1 MGSGPSLDGFRMARH
16 APIPAVRLSWV
27 ERTYPTLS
35 GRSGYVRGWSRPM
48 RISPEVSGVTSLP
61 VSELLGVVIAD
72 HRPARAWAIVA
83 ATNASFAFL

>member
-1 MGSGPSLDGFRMARH
+1 MGL
-16 APIPAVRLSWV
+16 APTGKRRLV
-27 ERTYPTLS
+27 TAHTLS
-35 GRSGYVRGWSRPM
+35 GRSGYLRGWSRLDED
-48 RISPEVSGVTSLP
+48 SPEVSEVTSVP